1 MATNR
6 SRRGKSVYERIE
18 DIKNEIALTEEKLAE
33 LKMHLT
39 TLNAEKD
46 DLEMHQLFD
55 FIRANGISLDQAKS
69 LMGNR

>member
-18 DIKNEIALTEEKLAE
+18 DTKNEIALTEEKLAG

-55 FIRANGISLDQAKS
+55 FIRVNGISLDQAKS